1 MRKPKNNKYR
11 KREFINN
18 HATKK
23 RKLRVERV
31 GPRTRAEWGYKVK
44 CVSKRY
50 KIAALE
56 FTNHERLATIKGDM
70 AGKWHKLGNFISF

>member
-11 KREFINN
+11 KREFI
-18 HATKK
+18 ATKK

-31 GPRTRAEWGYKVK
+31 GPRIRAEWGYKVK

-56 FTNHERLATIKGDM
+56 FTNHKRLAMITLDEPVGQFHIFLRR
-70 AGKWHKLGNFISF
+70 A